1 MAIACLIVTAS
12 SDLPE
17 TQLFIGLHRLGVD
30 VEVMCSPAAPYRH
43 LLVAAGLPV
52 TDLSL
57 KGRFDPPGI
66 KIIRQ
71 KLEERPFDILHAF
84 NNNTVS
90 NGLIASRKHPLAF
103 IAYRGIEGNVSYYDP
118 ASWTT
123 YLHPRVTRI
132 ICVADAIRRY
142 FYNMRFLGIP
152 GLSKRLSRFIK
163 DTMQPGISRRQSIC
177 GNTAYRAMPLP
188 LAVSST
194 TDLAKVC
201 HI

>member
-1 MAIACLIVTAS
+1 MAIACLIVTTS

-30 VEVMCSPAAPYRH
+30 VEVMCSPKAPYRY
-43 LLVAAGLPV
+43 LLIDAGLPV

-57 KGRFDPPGI
+57 VGRFDPPGI

-103 IAYRGIEGNVSYYDP
+103 IALPRYRGQCQLLRSGLM
-118 ASWTT
+118 TT

-132 ICVADAIRRY
+132 VCVADAIRRY
-142 FYNMRFLGIP
+142 F
-152 GLSKRLSRFIK
+152 
-163 DTMQPGISRRQSIC
+163 TIC
-177 GNTAYRAMPLP
+177 
-188 LAVSST
+188 
-194 TDLAKVC
+194 DF
-201 HI
+201 